1 MEASINRGFFLPI
14 ICMEISRPKRNFVA
28 EDLVVDS
35 WDVIQP
41 YYANLV
47 DRQLDTE
54 ADFKQWLKDRSELD
68 AVLEEDAAWRYIKMT
83 CDTSNKEFTDRYT
96 FFVTEIQPQMM
107 PFEDQLN
114 QKMMASPFATPENKE
129 QAYQIYHRSVN
140 IALQLFREENIALD
154 AKLNERSQEFG
165 AISGAQTVEHNG
177 EQLTMQQAS
186 QLLKEREEEVR
197 KSVFEKIASRRA
209 EDKEQLDALFTELVQ
224 LRHQVATNAG
234 FENYRDYKF
243 VELGRFDYT
252 KEDCFDFHNAI
263 KKEIVPIA
271 KQIQQAKLDKMK
283 LEKFK
288 PWDLELD
295 PDGLEPLKP
304 FKDGDELLDG
314 TIELLAKIDPY
325 FSDCLDTMKTMGYL
339 DLDSKK
345 GKAPGGY
352 NYPLYEIGVPFIFMN
367 AVGSQ
372 RDLVTM
378 VHEGGHAIHSFLS
391 RDLELTGYKDLTSEI
406 AELASMSMELLT
418 MDQWSQF
425 YSPADVVRAKQDH
438 LEDILKVLPWIAQI
452 DEFQHWIYENP
463 NHSVAERT
471 ETWKRLNSEYGTG
484 LTDWTGYEEVRD
496 NSWQRQMHLFEVPF
510 YYIEYG
516 IAQLGAIGVWKNSME
531 NYDKAIHDYK
541 EALKL
546 GYTKTIPEIY
556 QTAGVEFRFDQEYI
570 KTLADFVKVELD
582 KLS

>member
-1 MEASINRGFFLPI
+1 MEASISRGFFIPTKY
-14 ICMEISRPKRNFVA
+14 MEIQKPKRHFVA
-28 EDLVVDS
+28 ENLVVDS
-35 WDVIQP
+35 WEVIQP
-41 YYANLV
+41 YYESLLNRTLET
-47 DRQLDTE
+47 Q
-54 ADFKQWLKDRSELD
+54 ADFDQWLKDRSELD
-68 AVLEEDAAWRYIKMT
+68 AVLEEDSAWRYIKMT
-83 CDTSNKEFTDRYT
+83 CDTANKEYTDRYT
-96 FFVTEIQPQMM
+96 FFVTEIQPKMM

-114 QKMMASPFATPENKE
+114 KKMMASTFSNPEGKE
-129 QAYQIYHRSVN
+129 QAYQIYHRGVN
-140 IALQLFREENIALD
+140 IALQLFREENIPLD

-165 AISGAQTVEHNG
+165 AISGAQTVEHKG
-177 EQLTMQQAS
+177 EQLTMQQAA
-186 QLLKEREEEVR
+186 QLLKEKDEDLR
-197 KSVFEKIASRRA
+197 KSTFLKIAERRA
-209 EDKEQLDALFTELVQ
+209 QDKTTLDDLFNELIQ
-224 LRHQVATNAG
+224 LRHQVAINAG
-234 FENYRDYKF
+234 FANYRDYKF

-252 KEDCFDFHNAI
+252 KEDCFAFHDAI

-271 KQIQQAKLDKMK
+271 KQLQQAKLNKMG
-283 LEKFK
+283 LTMFK

-295 PDGLEPLKP
+295 PDGLSPLKP
-304 FKDGDELLDG
+304 FKNGAEMLDG
-314 TIELLAKIDPY
+314 TIELFAKIDPY
-325 FSDCLDTMKTMGYL
+325 FSDCLATMKTMGYL

-418 MDQWSQF
+418 MEQWSQF
-425 YSPADVVRAKQDH
+425 YSPEDVVRAKQDH
-438 LEDILKVLPWIAQI
+438 LEDLLKVLPWIAQI

-463 NHSVAERT
+463 THTVEERT
-471 ETWKRLNSEYGTG
+471 ATWKRLNQEYGTG

-516 IAQLGAIGVWKNSME
+516 IAQLGAIGVWKNSLVD
-531 NYDKAIHDYK
+531 YDKAINDYK

-546 GYTKTIPEIY
+546 GYTKSIPEIY
-556 QTAGVEFRFDQEYI
+556 ATAGVEFRFDQAYI
-570 KTLADFVKVELD
+570 KTLADFVKERLD
-582 KLS
+582 QLG

>member
-1 MEASINRGFFLPI
+1 MEASISRGFFIPTKY
-14 ICMEISRPKRNFVA
+14 MEIQKPKRHFVA
-28 EDLVVDS
+28 ENLVVDS
-35 WDVIQP
+35 WEVIQP
-41 YYANLV
+41 YYESLLNRALET
-47 DRQLDTE
+47 Q
-54 ADFKQWLKDRSELD
+54 ADFDQWLKDRSELD
-68 AVLEEDAAWRYIKMT
+68 AVLEEDSAWRYIKMT
-83 CDTSNKEFTDRYT
+83 CDTANKEYTDRYT
-96 FFVTEIQPQMM
+96 FFVTEIQPKMM
-107 PFEDQLN
+107 PYEDQLN
-114 QKMMASPFATPENKE
+114 RKMMASTFSTPEGKE

-140 IALQLFREENIALD
+140 IALQLFREENIPLD

-165 AISGAQTVEHNG
+165 AISGAQTVEHKG
-177 EQLTMQQAS
+177 EQLTMQQAA
-186 QLLKEREEEVR
+186 QLLKEKDEDLR
-197 KSVFEKIASRRA
+197 KSTFLKMAERRA
-209 EDKEQLDALFTELVQ
+209 QDKSTLDDLFNELIQ

-243 VELGRFDYT
+243 IELGRFDYT
-252 KEDCFDFHNAI
+252 KEDCFAFHDAI

-271 KQIQQAKLDKMK
+271 KQLQQAKLDKMG
-283 LEKFK
+283 LTKFK

-295 PDGLEPLKP
+295 PDGLAPLKP
-304 FKDGDELLDG
+304 FKNGAEMLDG

-325 FSDCLDTMKTMGYL
+325 FSDCLATMKTMGYL

-418 MDQWSQF
+418 MEQWSQF
-425 YSPADVVRAKQDH
+425 YSPEDVVRAKQDH
-438 LEDILKVLPWIAQI
+438 LEDLLKVLPWIAQI

-463 NHSVAERT
+463 THTVEERT
-471 ETWKRLNSEYGTG
+471 ATWKRLNQEYGTG

-516 IAQLGAIGVWKNSME
+516 IAQLGAIGVWMNSLTD
-531 NYDKAIHDYK
+531 YDKAINDYK

-546 GYTKTIPEIY
+546 GYTKSIPEIY
-556 QTAGVEFRFDQEYI
+556 ATAGVEFRFDQAYI
-570 KTLADFVKVELD
+570 KTLADFVKEQLD
-582 KLS
+582 QLG

>member
-1 MEASINRGFFLPI
+1 MEASISRGFFIPTKY
-14 ICMEISRPKRNFVA
+14 MEIQKPKRHFVA
-28 EDLVVDS
+28 ENLVVDS
-35 WDVIQP
+35 WEVIQP
-41 YYANLV
+41 YYESLLNRTLET
-47 DRQLDTE
+47 Q
-54 ADFKQWLKDRSELD
+54 ADFDQWLKDRSELD
-68 AVLEEDAAWRYIKMT
+68 AVLEEDSAWRYIKMT
-83 CDTSNKEFTDRYT
+83 CDTANKEYTDRYT
-96 FFVTEIQPQMM
+96 FFVTEIQPKMM

-114 QKMMASPFATPENKE
+114 KKMMASTFSNPEGKE
-129 QAYQIYHRSVN
+129 QAYQIYHRGVN
-140 IALQLFREENIALD
+140 IALQLFRKENIPLD

-165 AISGAQTVEHNG
+165 AISGAQTVEHKG
-177 EQLTMQQAS
+177 EQLTMQQAA
-186 QLLKEREEEVR
+186 QLLKEKDEDLR
-197 KSVFEKIASRRA
+197 KSTFLKMAERRA
-209 EDKEQLDALFTELVQ
+209 QDKTTLDDLFNELIQ
-224 LRHQVATNAG
+224 LRHQVAINAG
-234 FENYRDYKF
+234 FANYRDYKF

-252 KEDCFDFHNAI
+252 KEDCFAFHDAI

-271 KQIQQAKLDKMK
+271 KQLQQAKLNKMG
-283 LEKFK
+283 LTMFK

-295 PDGLEPLKP
+295 PDGLSPLKP
-304 FKDGDELLDG
+304 FKNGAEMLDG
-314 TIELLAKIDPY
+314 TIELFAKIDPY
-325 FSDCLDTMKTMGYL
+325 FSDCLATMKTMGYL

-418 MDQWSQF
+418 MEQWSQF
-425 YSPADVVRAKQDH
+425 YSPEDVVRAKQDH
-438 LEDILKVLPWIAQI
+438 LEDLLKVLPWIAQI

-463 NHSVAERT
+463 THTVEERT
-471 ETWKRLNSEYGTG
+471 ATWKRLNQEYGTG

-516 IAQLGAIGVWKNSME
+516 IAQLGAIGVWKNSLVD
-531 NYDKAIHDYK
+531 YDKAISDYK

-546 GYTKTIPEIY
+546 GYTKSIPEIY
-556 QTAGVEFRFDQEYI
+556 ATAGVEFRFDQAYI
-570 KTLADFVKVELD
+570 KTLADFVKERLD
-582 KLS
+582 QLG

>member
-1 MEASINRGFFLPI
+1 
-14 ICMEISRPKRNFVA
+14 MEIQKPKRHFVA
-28 EDLVVDS
+28 ENLVVDS
-35 WDVIQP
+35 WEVIQP
-41 YYANLV
+41 YYESLLNRTLET
-47 DRQLDTE
+47 Q
-54 ADFKQWLKDRSELD
+54 ADFDQWLKDRSELD
-68 AVLEEDAAWRYIKMT
+68 AVLEEDSAWRYIKMT
-83 CDTSNKEFTDRYT
+83 CDTANKEYTDRYT
-96 FFVTEIQPQMM
+96 FFVTEIQPKMM

-114 QKMMASPFATPENKE
+114 KKMMASTFSTPEGKE
-129 QAYQIYHRSVN
+129 QAYQIYHRGVN
-140 IALQLFREENIALD
+140 IALQLFREENIPLD

-165 AISGAQTVEHNG
+165 AISGAQTVEHKG
-177 EQLTMQQAS
+177 EQLTMQQAA
-186 QLLKEREEEVR
+186 QLLKEKDEDLR
-197 KSVFEKIASRRA
+197 KSTFLKMAERRA
-209 EDKEQLDALFTELVQ
+209 QDKTTLDDLFNELIQ
-224 LRHQVATNAG
+224 LRHQVAINAG
-234 FENYRDYKF
+234 FANYRDYKF

-252 KEDCFDFHNAI
+252 KEDCFAFHDAI

-271 KQIQQAKLDKMK
+271 KQLQQAKLNKMG
-283 LEKFK
+283 LTMFK

-295 PDGLEPLKP
+295 PDGLSPLKP
-304 FKDGDELLDG
+304 FKNGAEMLDG
-314 TIELLAKIDPY
+314 TIELFAKIDPY
-325 FSDCLDTMKTMGYL
+325 FSDCLATMKTMGYL

-418 MDQWSQF
+418 MEQWSQF
-425 YSPADVVRAKQDH
+425 YSPEDVVRAKQDH
-438 LEDILKVLPWIAQI
+438 LEDLLKVLPWIAQI

-463 NHSVAERT
+463 THTVEERT
-471 ETWKRLNSEYGTG
+471 ATWKRLNQEYGTG

-516 IAQLGAIGVWKNSME
+516 IAQLGAIGVWKNSLVD
-531 NYDKAIHDYK
+531 YDKAISDYK

-546 GYTKTIPEIY
+546 GYTKSIPEIY
-556 QTAGVEFRFDQEYI
+556 ATAGVEFRFDQAYI
-570 KTLADFVKVELD
+570 KTLADFVKERLD
-582 KLS
+582 QLG

>member
-1 MEASINRGFFLPI
+1 MEASISRGFFIPTKY
-14 ICMEISRPKRNFVA
+14 MEIQKPKRHFVA
-28 EDLVVDS
+28 ENLVVDS
-35 WDVIQP
+35 WEVIQP
-41 YYANLV
+41 YYESLLNRTLET
-47 DRQLDTE
+47 Q
-54 ADFKQWLKDRSELD
+54 ADFDQWLKDRSELD
-68 AVLEEDAAWRYIKMT
+68 AVLEEDSAWRYIKMT
-83 CDTSNKEFTDRYT
+83 CDTANKEYTDRYT
-96 FFVTEIQPQMM
+96 FFVTEIQPKMM

-114 QKMMASPFATPENKE
+114 KKMMASTFSNPEGKE
-129 QAYQIYHRSVN
+129 QAYQIYHRGVN
-140 IALQLFREENIALD
+140 IALQLFRKENIPLD

-165 AISGAQTVEHNG
+165 AISGAQTVEHKG
-177 EQLTMQQAS
+177 EQLTMQQAA
-186 QLLKEREEEVR
+186 QLLKEKDEDLR
-197 KSVFEKIASRRA
+197 KSTFLKMAERRA
-209 EDKEQLDALFTELVQ
+209 QDKTTLDDLFNELIQ
-224 LRHQVATNAG
+224 LRHQVAINAG
-234 FENYRDYKF
+234 FANYRDYKF

-252 KEDCFDFHNAI
+252 KEDCFAFHDAI

-271 KQIQQAKLDKMK
+271 KQLQQAKLKKMG
-283 LEKFK
+283 LTMFK

-295 PDGLEPLKP
+295 PDGLSPLKP
-304 FKDGDELLDG
+304 FKNGAEMLDG
-314 TIELLAKIDPY
+314 TIELFAKIDPY
-325 FSDCLDTMKTMGYL
+325 FSDCLATMKTMGYL

-418 MDQWSQF
+418 MEQWSQF
-425 YSPADVVRAKQDH
+425 YSPEDVVRAKQDH
-438 LEDILKVLPWIAQI
+438 LEDLLKVLPWIAQI

-463 NHSVAERT
+463 THTVEERT
-471 ETWKRLNSEYGTG
+471 AAWKRLNQEYGTG

-516 IAQLGAIGVWKNSME
+516 IAQLGAIGVWKNSLVD
-531 NYDKAIHDYK
+531 YDKAISDYK

-546 GYTKTIPEIY
+546 GYTKSIPEIY
-556 QTAGVEFRFDQEYI
+556 ATAGVEFRFDQAYI
-570 KTLADFVKVELD
+570 KTLADFVKERLD
-582 KLS
+582 QLG